1 MVGGMRVTPETVLGI
16 YEVIMEEVN
25 RLRMAIRNFQ
35 REHRSMPPLGGDPVS
50 VPAAKGF
57 NEATALLVQSCQ
69 KHVDGLEAVGSQLAA
84 AAREYGR
91 TEEQITA
98 ALKQAMSVA
107 YQPSSTPGA
116 Q

>member
-35 REHRSMPPLGGDPVS
+35 REHRSMPLLGGDPVS

-57 NEATALLVQSCQ
+57 TEVTDLLIQQCQ
-69 KHVDGLEAVGSQLAA
+69 AHVGGLEAVGNQLAV

-98 ALKQAMSVA
+98 VLNQAMSVA
-107 YQPSSTPGA
+107 SSATGA